1 MTCVMLVFSVGKR
14 KGGGRWST
22 ACSLSQSG
30 EHSRIPRFSHVEVHS
45 LKTQRALKVDT
56 FCRACLPDELTYH
69 KSRDGWSIW
78 KVWKQAKSLVLELS
92 SERSALQRAP
102 PGNGDPLSDPA
113 ESDAGPTAPSS
124 RTEWEVGTLEGLGFA
139 LALAPGPVVS
149 DKEDEKDSRPCQIQF
164 QFMSVVGWYLP
175 LSVCRSMN
183 YS

>member
-1 MTCVMLVFSVGKR
+1 M
-14 KGGGRWST
+14 
-22 ACSLSQSG
+22 
-30 EHSRIPRFSHVEVHS
+30 
-45 LKTQRALKVDT
+45 
-56 FCRACLPDELTYH
+56 
-69 KSRDGWSIW
+69 
-78 KVWKQAKSLVLELS
+78 LELS

-175 LSVCRSMN
+175 LSVAARWITRSKKTKKAEPEGEGREAPRLLCRRRRSVGPLN
-183 YS
+183 FAITTDGPPDATCLPGPVSSVT